1 VDDLDSFI
9 GATSNARHHADIL
22 VGGGQGLI
30 AVRRAPGDRR
40 AEPVRILNA
49 SDENAL
55 RFAEA
60 RARLTQQRSQW
71 LYFNR
76 NLRVYDGAEIY
87 ILKPLQHLH
96 WTRTQAIQDA
106 GEIIA
111 DSLQPARQLAEES
124 IN

>member
-1 VDDLDSFI
+1 
-9 GATSNARHHADIL
+9 
-22 VGGGQGLI
+22 
-30 AVRRAPGDRR
+30 VRLAPGDRR